1 MPATAFSDIMLSN
14 CRFLLHK
21 TGKDFGARPL
31 ESAGNASHE
40 QASMKGRCYHSLVE
54 TEIRNQQTQDSGEH
68 NRCVSHNTCF
78 AAKLRS
84 DGSQAAAADQQ
95 KQDAANRYLFG
106 SRIHVRACCG
116 VDFMA
121 EAEPPGIR

>member
-1 MPATAFSDIMLSN
+1 MRLSQY
-14 CRFLLHK
+14 L
-21 TGKDFGARPL
+21 
-31 ESAGNASHE
+31 
-40 QASMKGRCYHSLVE
+40 
-54 TEIRNQQTQDSGEH
+54 
-68 NRCVSHNTCF
+68 F

-116 VDFMA
+116 VNFMA
-121 EAEPPGIR
+121 EAKPPGIQWFDAMRIHFDGNRPFKQHHRKN